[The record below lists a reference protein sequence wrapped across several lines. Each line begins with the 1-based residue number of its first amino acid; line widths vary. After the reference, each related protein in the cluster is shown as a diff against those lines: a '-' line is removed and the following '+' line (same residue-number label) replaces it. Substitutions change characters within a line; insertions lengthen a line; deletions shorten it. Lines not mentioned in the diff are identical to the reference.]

1 MIVVSFS
8 NLLAFTIRFQIIG
21 INEYGDGM
29 MSQIVEART
38 KGKVELFHY

>member
-8 NLLAFTIRFQIIG
+8 NLLAFRFQIIG